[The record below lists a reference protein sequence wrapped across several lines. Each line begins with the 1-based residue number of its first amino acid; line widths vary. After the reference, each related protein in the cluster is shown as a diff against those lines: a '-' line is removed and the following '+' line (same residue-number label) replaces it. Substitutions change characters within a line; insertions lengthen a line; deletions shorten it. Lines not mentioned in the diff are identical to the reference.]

1 MKALVA
7 IALCAASATA
17 SLTALADEPAPATP
31 AAAPS
36 PAPGPGPA
44 PPAASSPRAAGRG
57 VVVVALGEGSADAA
71 RALARSVYAD
81 AALRAPI
88 DEKTAQILC
97 GAAAAPDDVRG
108 RDLAAL
114 RASLDPDPTSAA
126 TRRALESLA
135 AELGARGVV
144 AVARPANATA
154 PRARIIQV
162 GAAADAGVEL
172 AGDDA
177 GGTGAPA
184 WPGAAHALRSLFPA
198 APAPTSAAPSAPRPA
213 APLAPNK
220 AGAKPAPKSGPI
232 ATPADAA
239 TAAEDAFYERPW
251 FWVALGAFAAAG
263 VTALVVSQ
271 TGADEP
277 SDSVRFRATIPQAS
291 FTLP

>member
-1 MKALVA
+1 M
-7 IALCAASATA
+7 
-17 SLTALADEPAPATP
+17 
-31 AAAPS
+31 
-36 PAPGPGPA
+36 
-44 PPAASSPRAAGRG
+44 PAASSPRTAGRG
-57 VVVVALGEGSADAA
+57 LVIVALGEGSADAA
-71 RALARSVYAD
+71 RALAREVYAD
-81 AALRAPI
+81 ASLRAPI

-97 GAAAAPDDVRG
+97 GTAAAPDDVRG

-114 RASLDPDPTSAA
+114 RASLDADPTSAT

-144 AVARPANATA
+144 AVARPAVAPA

-177 GGTGAPA
+177 GGTAAPA
-184 WPGAAHALRSLFPA
+184 WPGAVGALRSLFPA
-198 APAPTSAAPSAPRPA
+198 PAHAASAPVP
-213 APLAPNK
+213 APLAPQKGATKPGSARASGAK
-220 AGAKPAPKSGPI
+220 AGEI

-271 TGADEP
+271 TGADES